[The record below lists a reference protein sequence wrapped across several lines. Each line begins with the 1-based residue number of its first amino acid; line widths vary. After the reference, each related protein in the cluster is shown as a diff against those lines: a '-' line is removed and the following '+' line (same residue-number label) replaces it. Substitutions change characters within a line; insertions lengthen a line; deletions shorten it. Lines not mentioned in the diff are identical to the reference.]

1 MELRMNITSSS
12 DDPRSGAILHLSGC
26 AIVVHADR
34 GQAKRVAAEIVR
46 RYNAEPKLLE
56 SLREYVL
63 LEKTAP
69 PYSASPLR
77 QRAEAAIAVAEGRET
92 S

>member
-1 MELRMNITSSS
+1 MSVSTSPAQDVGRGPMELRMNITSSS

-34 GQAKRVAAEIVR
+34 GQAK
-46 RYNAEPKLLE
+46 
-56 SLREYVL
+56 L